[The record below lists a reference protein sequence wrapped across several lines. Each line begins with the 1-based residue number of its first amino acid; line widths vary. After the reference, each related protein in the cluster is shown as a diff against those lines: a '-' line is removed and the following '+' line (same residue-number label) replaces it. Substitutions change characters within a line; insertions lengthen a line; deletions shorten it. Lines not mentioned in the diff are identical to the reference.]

1 MNPPQP
7 TPASTPQSTT
17 PPTTPPPPA
26 APVAAAETGESCPNC
41 GAATWGEFCFA
52 CGQPRKGLVR
62 RFTSIM
68 GDFLDTVFSIDNRL
82 LRTVGPLYFK
92 PGHLT
97 MEYIAGRRVRYVTPF
112 RLFFFLCV
120 FSFLSLKFYANVT
133 PGAIDFGDGDDPTID
148 GAQTPAEVDERLGT
162 TLKGIAA
169 GRTGIEAGMA
179 TAGAPAEART
189 VALAKLAE
197 AESAARARAAARKA
211 WLAEV
216 DLAKAQGRPAPPEP
230 PRQVDED
237 MSISFGDGPWDAE
250 KNPIAIGWLPAAAN
264 AELNAR
270 AGRAKEA
277 LRHARDNPQPL
288 IEAFFGAIPPA
299 TFVLMPLFAML
310 LKFMYLFK
318 RRLYMEH
325 LLTALHSHAFIF
337 LSLLLISL
345 SLIMRDSFAEG
356 RAGLQSG
363 LDWLVLAMAWWI
375 PVHLLIAQKRIYAQ
389 GWIATL
395 FKFAVVG
402 TAYMV
407 LLSLGLALAIVLGL
421 FSL

>member
-1 MNPPQP
+1 MNQP
-7 TPASTPQSTT
+7 DATAATPA
-17 PPTTPPPPA
+17 PPPLR
-26 APVAAAETGESCPNC
+26 APVVEAGESCPNC

-52 CGQPRKGLVR
+52 CGQPRKGLIR

-82 LRTVGPLYFK
+82 LRTIGPLYLR

-97 MEYIAGRRVRYVTPF
+97 MEYIAGRRVRFVTPF

-120 FSFLSLKFYANVT
+120 FSFLSLKLYAGMT
-133 PGAIDFGDGDDPTID
+133 PGVIDFGDAEDDASIS
-148 GAQTPAEVDERLGT
+148 GAQTAAEVDERLAT

-169 GRTGIEAGMA
+169 GRTGMEAGMA
-179 TAGAPAEART
+179 TAGAPAAAR
-189 VALAKLAE
+189 
-197 AESAARARAAARKA
+197 ESAIARKS

-216 DLAKAQGRPAPPEP
+216 ELAKAEGRPAPAEP
-230 PRQVDED
+230 PRKADED
-237 MSISFGDGPWDAE
+237 FSISFGNGPWDAQ
-250 KNPIAIGWLPAAAN
+250 KNPIAIDWLPSAAN
-264 AELNAR
+264 ADLNAR
-270 AGRAKEA
+270 AGRAREA
-277 LRHARDNPQPL
+277 LRHARDNPKPL

-299 TFVLMPLFAML
+299 TFVLMPLFALL

-345 SLIMRDSFAEG
+345 LLIVRDSVAEG
-356 RAGLQSG
+356 RAALQG
-363 LDWLVLAMAWWI
+363 GIDWLVLAMAWWI
-375 PVHLLIAQKRIYAQ
+375 PLHLLIAQKRIYGQ
-389 GWIATL
+389 GWIATV
-395 FKFAVVG
+395 FKYCVTGV
-402 TAYMV
+402 AYMV
-407 LLSLGLALAIVLGL
+407 LLSLGLALAVVLGL

>member
-1 MNPPQP
+1 MS
-7 TPASTPQSTT
+7 TSDAAPAP
-17 PPTTPPPPA
+17 TPPPPA
-26 APVAAAETGESCPNC
+26 RPAVAESGETCPNC

-52 CGQPRKGLVR
+52 CGQPRKGLIR

-82 LRTVGPLYFK
+82 LRTIGPLYLR

-97 MEYIAGRRVRYVTPF
+97 MEYIAGRRVRFVTPF

-120 FSFLSLKFYANVT
+120 FSFLSLKFYANIT
-133 PGAIDFGDGDDPTID
+133 PGAIDFGDDDDATI
-148 GAQTPAEVDERLGT
+148 ASARTVAEVDERLGT
-162 TLKGIAA
+162 TLKGIDA
-169 GRTGIEAGMA
+169 GRKGIEVGMA
-179 TAGAPAEART
+179 SAGAPAETRET
-189 VALAKLAE
+189 ALAKLAE
-197 AESAARARAAARKA
+197 AEAKARASAIARKA
-211 WLAEV
+211 WLAEAER
-216 DLAKAQGRPAPPEP
+216 AKAEGRPAPPEP
-230 PRQVDED
+230 PREVDED
-237 MSISFGDGPWDAE
+237 FSISFGSKPWDAQ
-250 KNPIAIGWLPAAAN
+250 KNPIAIGWLPSAAN

-277 LRHARDNPQPL
+277 LRHARDDPKPL

-299 TFVLMPLFAML
+299 TFVLMPLFALL
-310 LKFMYLFK
+310 LKFMFLFK

-337 LSLLLISL
+337 LSLLMISL
-345 SLIMRDSFAEG
+345 SLILRDSLADG
-356 RAGLQSG
+356 RAWLKGG
-363 LDWLVLAMAWWI
+363 IDWLVLAMAWWVPI
-375 PVHLLIAQKRIYAQ
+375 HLLLAQKRIYGQ

-395 FKFAVVG
+395 FKFAVIGV
-402 TAYMV
+402 AYVV